1 MIVFVASSRCLT
13 STFLPI
19 KSVMK
24 RTLSL
29 LEVGILVGQKVG
41 KHGGWATDGW
51 TGWGGAEK
59 EPGGGQIV
67 LVSDCAGVN
76 MDLSE

>member
-1 MIVFVASSRCLT
+1 
-13 STFLPI
+13 
-19 KSVMK
+19 MK

-29 LEVGILVGQKVG
+29 LEVGILVGQNAG
-41 KHGGWATDGW
+41 THGGWETEEG

-76 MDLSE
+76 ADLSE